1 MKNDTGKKFYEATT
15 SIHNILTHFE
25 FTHQQCHKLGRVECN
40 LLQFL
45 LVENRP
51 LSMKEIAQYMN
62 VSHSRITHLMD
73 SLIGKDYIKRLPSEE
88 DRRVYFAQI
97 TQKGIENANRYRER
111 NIKLLEE
118 LINSLPQEEQ
128 EKIFESLDNWK
139 HFLIRMRR
147 EMREIHFF

>member
-1 MKNDTGKKFYEATT
+1 MKNDTGKRFYDATT

-25 FTHQQCHKLGRVECN
+25 YAHQQCHKLGRVECN

-51 LSMKEIAQYMN
+51 LSMKEIAQHMN

-73 SLIGKDYIKRLPSEE
+73 SLINKDFIKRVPSEE
-88 DRRVYFAQI
+88 DRRVYYAQI
-97 TQKGIENANRYRER
+97 TQKGIDNANKYRER
-111 NIKLLEE
+111 NIKMFDD
-118 LINSLPQEEQ
+118 LINALPEEEQ
-128 EKIFESLDNWK
+128 TKIFDSLDNWK